1 VEIGLIRANKKGE
14 ITSMTKIIT
23 ILFAL
28 LIAILPVSS
37 LAYTTKS
44 SPDHSKLPIKV
55 QLKDHYHFDLTLL
68 GTPLASKE
76 QCLQYLRSK
85 NWLPLLTISQ
95 VELVN
100 IFYEEGLKEGIRPDV
115 AFAQSLH
122 ETGFFNYGGDVLPI
136 QNNYSGLGTIGK
148 GVKGAWFTLPRTGV
162 RAQIQ
167 HLKAYA
173 TRTMP
178 TTDIV
183 DPRYKLLQK
192 TMSFGNAKT
201 WQSLNGKWA
210 VPGLTYGQTIL
221 AIHQE
226 IVAMPTIPK

>member
-1 VEIGLIRANKKGE
+1 MIK
-14 ITSMTKIIT
+14 TIIT
-23 ILFAL
+23 LFTILM
-28 LIAILPVSS
+28 AILPASS
-37 LAYTTKS
+37 LAYTTKHAPAHS
-44 SPDHSKLPIKV
+44 NSPVKIE
-55 QLKDHYHFDLTLL
+55 LKDHYHFDLTIL
-68 GTPLASKE
+68 GTPMATKE

-85 NWLPLLTISQ
+85 NSITLLTISQ
-95 VELVN
+95 IELVN
-100 IFYEEGLKEGIRPDV
+100 IFYEEGLQEGIRPDV

-122 ETGFFNYGGDVLPI
+122 ETGFFAYGGDVLPI

-173 TRTMP
+173 TKTLP

-192 TMSFGNAKT
+192 TVSFGNTKT

-210 VPGLTYGQTIL
+210 VPGITYGQTIL
-221 AIHQE
+221 SIHQE
-226 IVAMPTIPK
+226 IVSMPTIPPK